1 VIRGARAAAAFFET
15 FMNSLPSQRALQAGS
30 RPSRSTL
37 AAVAMF
43 VVLLASYSI
52 NAMDRQIFPLL
63 AADVRREFGF
73 GLAQIGLLSTIF
85 TLGMAVAGVPTGIL
99 LARLS
104 RRTATVIGIAI
115 FSVGTVLTASAHG
128 FADMLLYRAATGIG
142 EAMQL
147 TVIIA
152 IGTSYFTRFRST
164 AVGAVN
170 FSFGVGAI
178 IGPVAGSGLL
188 AIQHVWRFPMIVF
201 GLSGFV
207 AIALILVAVRPW
219 FSETRAAEDRS
230 ETRLDSRIGQP
241 AAAPTLLNRNSV
253 LLTVLSLIGG
263 LIIYGYLGMY
273 PTFLR
278 EHLGFSPAMTG
289 RVMSAYGFG
298 VFASIAGGWI
308 GDRVSARKVLTV
320 SFLIAALLGYGL
332 FHAATT
338 LVAQALL
345 SFVWGLVVSGVI
357 YVNLAGYHI
366 RSVSSHLNNKASG
379 VFVSSLYGSAS
390 IAGYTIGWLATSA
403 GWSTAGL
410 VQISLLACAGALLAL
425 ALQPSRMAQPA
436 GRAAAA
442 GTVTVK

>member
-1 VIRGARAAAAFFET
+1 LAANGCAIPAVSGGPAVVAFFET
-15 FMNSLPSQRALQAGS
+15 LMKNTASQAGV
-30 RPSRSTL
+30 RPAGPVV
-37 AAVAMF
+37 AAVATF

-63 AADVRREFGF
+63 AADVRHELGF
-73 GLAQIGLLSTIF
+73 GLAETGLLSTIF
-85 TLGMAVAGVPTGIL
+85 TLGMAIAGVPTGFL

-104 RRTATVIGIAI
+104 RKSATIIGIAI
-115 FSVGTVLTASAHG
+115 FSLGTVLTACAHG
-128 FADMLLYRAATGIG
+128 FVDMLLYRAATGIG

-178 IGPVAGSGLL
+178 VGPIAGSGLL
-188 AIQHVWRFPMIVF
+188 AMRHTWRFPMVVF
-201 GLSGFV
+201 GLLGVV
-207 AIALILVAVRPW
+207 AIVLLAVAVRPW
-219 FSETRAAEDRS
+219 FSEVRAAEA
-230 ETRLDSRIGQP
+230 SRNSAQIS
-241 AAAPTLLNRNSV
+241 AAPTLLNRNTV

-278 EHLGFSPAMTG
+278 EHLAFTPAVTG
-289 RVMSAYGFG
+289 HVMSAYGIG

-308 GDRVSARKVLTV
+308 GDSLSARKVLSV
-320 SFLIAALLGYGL
+320 SFLIAAVLGYGL
-332 FHAATT
+332 FYSATSVAAQE
-338 LVAQALL
+338 AL
-345 SFVWGLVVSGVI
+345 SFVWGLVVSGTI

-366 RSVSSHLNNKASG
+366 RSVSGHLNNKASG

-403 GWSTAGL
+403 GWSAAGL
-410 VQISLLACAGALLAL
+410 EQISLLACVGALISLG
-425 ALQPSRMAQPA
+425 LQPSKMALPVSRMMTADA
-436 GRAAAA
+436 
-442 GTVTVK
+442 K

>member
-1 VIRGARAAAAFFET
+1 MLSAF
-15 FMNSLPSQRALQAGS
+15 
-30 RPSRSTL
+30 
-37 AAVAMF
+37 AMF
-43 VVLLASYSI
+43 VVLLVSYSI

-63 AADVRREFGF
+63 ATDVRREFGF

-85 TLGMAVAGVPTGIL
+85 TLGMAVAGVPTGFL
-99 LARLS
+99 LSRLS
-104 RRTATVIGIAI
+104 RRSATIIGIAI
-115 FSVGTVLTASAHG
+115 FSIGTVLTATAHG
-128 FADMLLYRAATGIG
+128 FADMLLYRAATGVG

-188 AIQHVWRFPMIVF
+188 TMRHEWRLPMIAF
-201 GLSGFV
+201 GSLGIL
-207 AIALILVAVRPW
+207 AIILILIAVRPW
-219 FSETRAAEDRS
+219 FSETRAARS
-230 ETRLDSRIGQP
+230 RDDTGMT
-241 AAAPTLLNRNSV
+241 AADTLWNRNTV

-278 EHLGFSPAMTG
+278 EHLHFTPSMTG
-289 RVMSAYGFG
+289 HVMSAYGFG
-298 VFASIAGGWI
+298 VFASIAGGWV
-308 GDRVSARKVLTV
+308 GDRFSARKVLIAG
-320 SFLIAALLGYGL
+320 FLIAALLGYGL

-338 LVAQALL
+338 LLVQALL
-345 SFVWGLVVSGVI
+345 SFCWGLVVSGVI

-366 RSVSSHLNNKASG
+366 RSVSGHLNNKASG

-403 GWSTAGL
+403 GWSAAGL
-410 VQISLLACAGALLAL
+410 EQISLLACIGALLAL
-425 ALQPSRMAQPA
+425 ALQPSRMALPA
-436 GRAAAA
+436 GRAGRPVAA
-442 GTVTVK
+442 TVE

>member
-1 VIRGARAAAAFFET
+1 
-15 FMNSLPSQRALQAGS
+15 MNSPLLRPAQQAGL
-30 RPSRSTL
+30 RPSGSTL

-63 AADVRREFGF
+63 AADVRHEYGF

-85 TLGMAVAGVPTGIL
+85 TLGMAIAGAPTGFL

-104 RRTATVIGIAI
+104 RRSATIVGIAI
-115 FSVGTVLTASAHG
+115 FSIGTVLTASAHG
-128 FADMLLYRAATGIG
+128 FAEMLLYRAATGIG

-178 IGPVAGSGLL
+178 IGPVAGAGLL
-188 AIQHVWRFPMIVF
+188 AMRHEWRFPMIVF
-201 GLSGFV
+201 GLLGFA
-207 AIALILVAVRPW
+207 AIVLILIAVRPW
-219 FSETRAAEDRS
+219 FSETRTAERHDDAGIA
-230 ETRLDSRIGQP
+230 T
-241 AAAPTLLNRNSV
+241 AHTLWNRNTI

-278 EHLGFSPAMTG
+278 EHLGFTPAMTG

-308 GDRVSARKVLTV
+308 GDRLSARKVLVV

-332 FHAATT
+332 FYAATT
-338 LVAQALL
+338 LFAQALL

-366 RSVSSHLNNKASG
+366 RSVSGHLNNKASG

-390 IAGYTIGWLATSA
+390 IAGYTIGWLATSS

-410 VQISLLACAGALLAL
+410 EQISLLAFIGALLAL
-425 ALQPSRMAQPA
+425 ALQPSRMALPA
-436 GRAAAA
+436 SRARETAPLTA
-442 GTVTVK
+442 K

>member
-85 TLGMAVAGVPTGIL
+85 TLGMAVAGVPTGFL

-104 RRTATVIGIAI
+104 RKTATIIGIAI
-115 FSVGTVLTASAHG
+115 FSVGTILTASAHG
-128 FADMLLYRAATGIG
+128 FTDMLLYRATTGIG

-170 FSFGVGAI
+170 FAFGVGAI
-178 IGPVAGSGLL
+178 IGPIAGGKLL
-188 AIQHVWRFPMIVF
+188 AIHHAWRFPMIVF
-201 GLSGFV
+201 GLLGFV
-207 AIALILVAVRPW
+207 AILVILVAVRKG
-219 FSETRAAEDRS
+219 FSETVALES
-230 ETRLDSRIGQP
+230 TKVSTQ
-241 AAAPTLLNRNSV
+241 AAPTLWNRNTI

-278 EHLGFSPAMTG
+278 EHLGFTPALTG
-289 RVMSAYGFG
+289 RVMGAYGLG
-298 VFASIAGGWI
+298 VFASIAGGWV
-308 GDRVSARKVLTV
+308 GDRFSARKVLAV
-320 SFLIAALLGYGL
+320 SFVIAAALGYGL

-338 LVAQALL
+338 VLEQSVQGIGCVRVQPVRLGRGRRLHDRLARHECRLVDRRTYPDLPD
-345 SFVWGLVVSGVI
+345 GLRRRAD
-357 YVNLAGYHI
+357 LARPATLAHGF
-366 RSVSSHLNNKASG
+366 A
-379 VFVSSLYGSAS
+379 GSP
-390 IAGYTIGWLATSA
+390 GD
-403 GWSTAGL
+403 TA
-410 VQISLLACAGALLAL
+410 V
-425 ALQPSRMAQPA
+425 R
-436 GRAAAA
+436 GR
-442 GTVTVK
+442 TRLT

>member
-1 VIRGARAAAAFFET
+1 
-15 FMNSLPSQRALQAGS
+15 MNSLPSQRALQAGS
-30 RPSRSTL
+30 RPSGSTL
-37 AAVAMF
+37 AAVAIF

-63 AADVRREFGF
+63 AADVRHEFGF

-207 AIALILVAVRPW
+207 AIALIFVAVRPW
-219 FSETRAAEDRS
+219 FSETRAAEDRNES
-230 ETRLDSRIGQP
+230 RLDPQRGLP
-241 AAAPTLLNRNSV
+241 AAAHTLLNRNSV

-332 FHAATT
+332 FYAATT
-338 LVAQALL
+338 LLAQALL
-345 SFVWGLVVSGVI
+345 SFAWGLVVSGVI

-436 GRAAAA
+436 GHAAAA
-442 GTVTVK
+442 GAVTVK

>member
-1 VIRGARAAAAFFET
+1 
-15 FMNSLPSQRALQAGS
+15 MNSPLSQRALQAGA
-30 RPSRSTL
+30 RPSGSTL

-63 AADVRREFGF
+63 AADVRHEFGF

-85 TLGMAVAGVPTGIL
+85 TLGMAVAGVPTGML

-104 RRTATVIGIAI
+104 RRSATVIGIAI
-115 FSVGTVLTASAHG
+115 FSVGTVLTATAHG

-178 IGPVAGSGLL
+178 VGPVAGSSLL
-188 AIQHVWRFPMIVF
+188 ALRHEWRFPMMVF
-201 GLSGFV
+201 GLLGIV
-207 AIALILVAVRPW
+207 AIVAIFVAVRPW
-219 FSETRAAEDRS
+219 FSETRAAERRDDTQL
-230 ETRLDSRIGQP
+230 E
-241 AAAPTLLNRNSV
+241 AAHTLWNRNTV

-308 GDRVSARKVLTV
+308 GDRLSARKVLVV

-332 FHAATT
+332 FYAATT
-338 LVAQALL
+338 LFAQALL

-366 RSVSSHLNNKASG
+366 RSVSGHLNNKASG

-390 IAGYTIGWLATSA
+390 IAGYTIGWLATSS

-410 VQISLLACAGALLAL
+410 EQISLLAFIGALLAL
-425 ALQPSRMAQPA
+425 ALQPSRMALPA
-436 GRAAAA
+436 SRARETAPLTA
-442 GTVTVK
+442 K